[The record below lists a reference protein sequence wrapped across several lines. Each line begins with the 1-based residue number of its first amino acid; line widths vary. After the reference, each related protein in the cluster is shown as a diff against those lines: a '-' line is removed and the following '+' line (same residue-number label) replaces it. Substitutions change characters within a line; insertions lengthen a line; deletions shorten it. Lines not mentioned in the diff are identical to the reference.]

1 MGAHATSGRRYAGRI
16 QQLVTT
22 ATGIDD
28 WEWGVTL
35 FADNLKSIRDIV
47 YELRY
52 DEGSTLY
59 GLFGE
64 FYVGVRIAPLDLPK
78 ALHL

>member
-1 MGAHATSGRRYAGRI
+1 MKALTFLQVLI
-16 QQLVTT
+16 TT

-35 FADNLKSIRDIV
+35 FSRDLRAFRDIV

-52 DEGSTLY
+52 DQASALY
-59 GLFGE
+59 GLFGQ
-64 FYVGVRIAPLDLPK
+64 FYIGARFAPE
-78 ALHL
+78 HLAEVLKLT